1 MGVPNSREYNY
12 YQVPN
17 SPLKILLKSKYRFL
31 SGAEKNAFMF
41 SALMLVQL
49 TLGAIKCP
57 RGVCVK
63 VFTNVFAVIMP
74 LCSGNW

>member
-31 SGAEKNAFMF
+31 SGVEKVLSCFLL
-41 SALMLVQL
+41 LMLMQL

-57 RGVCVK
+57 RGVCVI

>member
-31 SGAEKNAFMF
+31 SGVEKV
-41 SALMLVQL
+41 S
-49 TLGAIKCP
+49 LGAIKCP
-57 RGVCVK
+57 RGVCVI

>member
-31 SGAEKNAFMF
+31 SGVEKV
-41 SALMLVQL
+41 S
-49 TLGAIKCP
+49 LGAIKCP
-57 RGVCVK
+57 RGVCVI
-63 VFTNVFAVIMP
+63 VFTNVFAVIIP